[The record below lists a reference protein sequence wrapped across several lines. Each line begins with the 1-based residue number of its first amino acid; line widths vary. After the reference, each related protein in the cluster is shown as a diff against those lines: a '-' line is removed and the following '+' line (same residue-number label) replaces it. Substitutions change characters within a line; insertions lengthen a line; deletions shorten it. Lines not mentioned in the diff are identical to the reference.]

1 MITIIYIK
9 ENILIALEGIAAN
22 KVRSFLT
29 MLGII
34 IGIGSVISIVTIG
47 DALSDYVASQ
57 MARLGVTNILVALEN
72 KNTDDTGLTF
82 LSGSLTENDLI
93 SDEMIEKYKENY
105 QDSIKAISLS
115 NAGGATQVREG
126 RNYANI
132 SLLGVNNGYAV
143 ANDIRVLQGRFIQ
156 DSDAKAKR
164 YVAVVSDKFVNNLF
178 SSDEDCLG
186 KEIKVDVSGS
196 VQTFTIV
203 GVYKYAPPM
212 TFSVTAAVASEKDIR
227 TQLFVPIETLNM
239 LTAAEKGYLAITVT
253 TQKDVDVL
261 NFSWRTREFFNTYY
275 THNTKFEVTAVSM
288 EAMVSIVG
296 DVLNTLSLG
305 VAVIGG
311 ISLVV
316 GGIGIMNIMLVSVT
330 ERTREIG
337 MRKALGARNLSI
349 QIQFIVEAAIIA
361 SIGGII
367 GTLFGTALGY
377 GGSVFL
383 DYPKLPGIEVIIV
396 SVLFSMMIGVFFGFY
411 PANKAANLEP
421 VEALRYE

>member
-1 MITIIYIK
+1 VIAIIYLK

-47 DALSDYVASQ
+47 DALSDYVSSQ
-57 MARLGVTNILVALEN
+57 MARLGVTNILVAIQN

-82 LSGSLTENDLI
+82 LSGSMTESDLI
-93 SDEMIEKYKENY
+93 SDEMIEEYKANF
-105 QDSIKAISLS
+105 QDSIEAISLS
-115 NAGGATQVREG
+115 NASGATQVREG

-132 SLLGVNNGYAV
+132 SLTGVNDGYAV
-143 ANDIRVLQGRFIQ
+143 ANDIQILQGRFIRE
-156 DSDAKAKR
+156 SDMKAKR
-164 YVAVVSDKFVNNLF
+164 YVAVVSDKFVNNLYP
-178 SSDEDCLG
+178 SGEECLG
-186 KEIKVDVSGS
+186 KEVKTDVSGS
-196 VQTFTIV
+196 VQTFTII
-203 GVYKYAPPM
+203 GVYKYSPPM
-212 TFSVTAAVASEKDIR
+212 TLTVTAVSASEKDIR
-227 TQLFVPIETLNM
+227 THLFIPLDTLNM
-239 LTAAEKGYLAITVT
+239 LTSAEKGHLAITVNT
-253 TQKDVDVL
+253 KKNVNVL
-261 NFSWRTREFFNTYY
+261 AFSWRTRQFFNIYY
-275 THNTKFEVTAVSM
+275 ANNSKFEVTAVSM
-288 EAMVSIVG
+288 EAMVSIVE
-296 DVLNTLSLG
+296 DVLDTLSLG

-349 QIQFIVEAAIIA
+349 QIQFIVEAAIIG

-367 GTLFGTALGY
+367 GVLFGTALGY
-377 GGSVFL
+377 GGSTLL
-383 DYPKLPGIEVIIV
+383 DYPKLPGVGVILV
-396 SVLFSMMIGVFFGFY
+396 SVLFSMLIGVFFGFY